1 MEYARRLDIRNV
13 PLRQFGIQFIQIGD
27 DGDAS
32 EALKEL
38 DANLGSERG
47 IRVRSYESPFLEVDL
62 ILSQKL
68 LNTTVFSPNQPL
80 FHTDVILK
88 VVLGENHPE
97 LINRL
102 GTPANPN
109 IIVHQL

>member
-27 DGDAS
+27 DGDVS
-32 EALKEL
+32 EALREL

-47 IRVRSYESPFLEVDL
+47 IRVRSYESPFLMKFDL

-68 LNTTVFSPNQPL
+68 LNITVFSPNQP

-97 LINRL
+97 LIN
-102 GTPANPN
+102 
-109 IIVHQL
+109 